1 MGGRVNLKQLVIA
14 AFPQAAMKFCI
25 VDGKKIEYE
34 QTCWQPDANLTLGL
48 FLNKYHNLEKITILG
63 PKDFTEKIRTDFVND
78 KFKKLPPIEL
88 RDK

>member
-1 MGGRVNLKQLVIA
+1 MKQLVIA
-14 AFPQAAMKFCI
+14 AFPQAALKFCI
-25 VDGKKIEYE
+25 IDGKVITDER
-34 QTCWQPDANLTLGL
+34 TCWQPDANLTLGL

-63 PKDFTEKIRTDFVND
+63 PNDYTEKIRADFIND